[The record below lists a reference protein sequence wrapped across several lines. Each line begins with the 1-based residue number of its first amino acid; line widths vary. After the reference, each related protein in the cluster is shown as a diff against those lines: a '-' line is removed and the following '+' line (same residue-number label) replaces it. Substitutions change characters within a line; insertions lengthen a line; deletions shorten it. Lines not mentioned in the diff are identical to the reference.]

1 MNFRQLEVFEAVMRT
16 GSLSAAAR
24 ALGVSQPAV
33 SKSLRLTEQ
42 SAGLVLFRRTRGRL
56 YPSPEAEALLP
67 EVLRM
72 REEMRGVSTLI
83 QQLREGNA
91 GSLTIA
97 CVASVA
103 QSLVTP
109 ALARFRR
116 ERPQTRIEALIMPTT
131 QVADWVARS
140 DADFGL
146 IHQPVDNPYLDGE
159 VICETQAVCMLPRKH
174 PLASRKTLTVRD
186 LAALPI
192 ISFREDT
199 DIGFLL
205 RRALTAAAGR
215 RREPDIVINQSRQ
228 AIDLALA
235 GAGVAIVDPFSLLVS
250 PAIPVAVVP
259 FRPAIPNRLRIIR
272 GRERPRSQLGAHL
285 ARVLQ
290 DVVRERTAGSPLRGL
305 FRTEQ
310 LGAHE

>member
-67 EVLRM
+67 EALRM
-72 REEMRGVSTLI
+72 REEMRGVTALI
-83 QQLREGNA
+83 QQLREGHA
-91 GSLTIA
+91 GNLTIA

-103 QSLVTP
+103 QSVVTP

-140 DADFGL
+140 EADFGL

-159 VICETQAVCMLPRKH
+159 VICETQAVCIMPRRH
-174 PLASRKTLTVRD
+174 PLASRRTLTVRD
-186 LAALPI
+186 LQSVPL

-205 RRALTAAAGR
+205 RRALTGSAGR

-235 GAGVAIVDPFSLLVS
+235 GAGVAVVDPFSLLVS
-250 PAIPVAVVP
+250 PGLPVAAVP
-259 FRPAIPNRLRIIR
+259 FRPAIANRLRIIR

-285 ARVLQ
+285 ARVLH
-290 DVVRERTAGSPLRGL
+290 DVVSECTAASPLAKL
-305 FRTEQ
+305 FRMEKP
-310 LGAHE
+310 ARP